1 MKSRKHQIEIKY
13 KRISRPVLCLIAVI
27 LAGGMLRGMAPVSA
41 LAAQQDG
48 EIRIEEPLMEETW
61 SEEITSEE
69 NAPEECAPEEITSE
83 ESAPEDSVPEE
94 NTPAE
99 SVAEETLSE
108 EPEPE
113 SPLSGN
119 QSITGNLTAELGGIS
134 KSFSLSVTPLAD
146 TRAATV
152 NIGSA
157 ADLMDFATKVNSGS
171 YASTNAELTADIDMS
186 GKNFPGM
193 LSYRGV
199 FNGNGHSIS
208 NLSITTAINAGRMAG
223 FMVRGTPTVKNLK
236 FVSPSLVVTNNS
248 SEALHVAIFS
258 HMDEA
263 GASFERIYVQG
274 GTFSGNNS
282 GTGQAQIGTLGSYS
296 LGATYKD
303 CIAEGVS
310 VTAISDQGTIA
321 GGFGTDVRETYS
333 NCCFSGSL
341 TANGANNA
349 RMYIVGGGSNN
360 YYNSSKCSP
369 TQVSDGFTAVSDSS
383 GRSPELA
390 IWLNNNR
397 TGGNA
402 PWRYQKGSF
411 PYLDFAGGNYKHWLD
426 YAMTTTDSPGG
437 SGTSASPYTI
447 STSAQLAKFMMKVNG
462 GETGACATVLKDI
475 NLSSYNWIPIGT
487 TNYTG
492 TFDGG
497 YHIISNMKIEE
508 SLSGGQGDKAALGM
522 FALTENAA
530 IKNVI
535 LDGGSVTSTTS
546 GSPHETVGSIVGYAA
561 GSTRLTNCGARNT
574 TLIKQGGTGYF
585 CAFGGLVGD
594 LRGSSSV
601 TDSYFRGTITN
612 NNSSAAS
619 AATYVG
625 GIAGRQCDETARVSN
640 CYTSAALNNNAP
652 GTKWTA
658 YIIGMKEDRV
668 CVTNCY
674 HDTTNSTTT
683 TSYGN
688 GTAKS
693 AAQMRTADFAWLLNA
708 TGTPASG
715 RYYPKHVWNQQTKA
729 DGTTMAG
736 NNGFPDFVSRIT
748 DWYAFGAT
756 VEAPT
761 QTSGAY
767 QLTDADDLAWFM
779 SQVNSGKTT
788 INGTVTADINLTGS
802 SRGGTTSNP
811 IPWVS
816 IGVGTANTYKGTF
829 QGGKRTISYLSGNPL
844 FGYLNGTVDGVIQA
858 NTCKITGTGGLIT
871 EMIGGKVSNCLN
883 AGEVSSTGY
892 AGGIVGRMQDGTVEY
907 CGVTANLNS
916 KGTNNS
922 LGGITGWIFG
932 TTTKA
937 EIKNCYYRDG
947 TISASGS
954 GSSSTGHGVA
964 YVNSDCANKTVISG
978 SYFSGS
984 MSASLAERYGI
995 TRNDSGITVSNCVYL
1010 QSTSPAY
1017 TQSAPGTA
1025 LPEEKLKSWYGAY
1038 LMNGKKAGAG
1048 TIWTVSSPKG
1058 VYPEWGDLGAV
1069 ADWES
1074 VGEMADKPPVSS
1086 VGGTNYYVID
1096 SPEDL
1101 AWLAYQVN
1109 HTASASSENYN
1120 ALIVADI
1127 DLFGGEYTGKTKT
1140 GNAATDAAAALA
1152 WKPIGYTAGTAAD
1165 QKCADVPE
1173 CYYKGSAKGVSGASS
1188 PTAAQRTIDYLRVD
1202 ATGAYNGLF
1211 GYTSAASLSNLTVGE
1226 HSRVQ
1231 RNSKQTVGSIAAV
1244 VKNGMVTACEN
1255 RGAVKCL
1262 TTSSDFGTGGIVGTL
1277 SDGTVTGCKNQG
1289 SLTEVDTRW
1298 GYNGG
1303 VVGYGWG
1310 SAVIADCYNTGTITN
1325 GFYSGGIAG
1334 YIHSTQINSSSNE
1347 GLVTNGEKSGGIVG
1361 CMNGSVIQNCKNSGQ
1376 VKAGSPSYQAS
1387 CGGIAG
1393 YVSGSDSKVSGCENT
1408 GVIGLTQLRE
1418 NNGAGGIIGSL
1429 TSGTIEKNR
1438 STGTVSVGNSTA
1450 AISAGG
1456 LVGIVNGGTLQN
1468 NYNTG
1473 ATTGGS
1479 NKVYC
1484 GGVAGSITNGSVT
1497 SNYSC
1502 GEGIGSGV
1510 SQGVFGLQSGGTA
1523 SNNFF
1528 NEDNLT
1534 GIADSFMHGGRT
1546 TTQMKQ
1552 WGLAYQLNGAPDLS
1566 AVSSTVWREAAS
1578 ASENSGYPVF
1588 AETNGKMDAAADWS
1602 EPGAWVDAYGTKPE
1616 GDGGAAAYKIT
1627 SPEQLAWLAYKVNTD
1642 SSNYSN
1648 RNADIG
1654 KNKLDLFG
1662 SRFSGRANTGDV
1674 TQALIWVP
1682 IGTYSGSLADGEL
1695 DNLYIPGGH
1704 ASVSFIQV
1712 LNGGSVSRLSVR
1724 GKITATVNTT
1734 NHMAGIAAL
1743 AQNNASIRYCMN
1755 WIPVSAA
1762 RQAGNN
1768 YTGGIVGQLTASTV
1782 EYCAN
1787 FAEIMDTNYTNAL
1800 HNGGIAGSAESGST
1814 VKSCYNAAA
1823 ASAAKSQYSPGSG
1836 HIVSPRGLNAT
1847 VTACYYDS
1855 NKAGAHNNAVPNV
1868 TGQTTAQMKT
1878 FRATQLLNTSEH
1890 TGTGRIW
1897 YTASDDSPTLG
1908 YPCFVVTQAE
1918 AKAFTPVEGT
1928 TLSYGYTTVTG
1939 GKFLY
1944 LEQVGSANL
1953 DLLESEDTL
1962 TLGRTTDIT
1971 ENYYKYGTDNANQ
1984 NVAFNL
1990 AGNELSLANRND
2002 SVSVNP
2008 TLGFYNAAAY
2018 NRSTPRY
2025 FVLGIDHGGT
2035 VYEYTITINAVT
2047 GKTLSVTL
2055 PVAASMQ
2062 LKPGQEDQ
2070 ASSATVTWKNENP
2083 YPIDFN
2089 ISKVTPWEK
2098 GTNGATHKLAP
2109 VAQSVTVTGDEA
2121 YKENVHLWLG
2131 NVSYGGY
2138 GYPNINY
2145 YYDPTKGTIPFGG
2158 KLGASGVFSYQ
2169 YYMDYGA
2176 VLSDNNGKFGYDV
2189 LYEYSIS
2196 KEDADKA
2203 SVKVEAK

>member
-1 MKSRKHQIEIKY
+1 MKSRKHQIKMKY

-41 LAAQQDG
+41 LAAQPDSG
-48 EIRIEEPLMEETW
+48 IRIEEPLVEENR
-61 SEEITSEE
+61 SEEA
-69 NAPEECAPEEITSE
+69 APEESAPADSVPE

-94 NTPAE
+94 TPPTD
-99 SVAEETLSE
+99 SIPE
-108 EPEPE
+108 EPVSESQEPE
-113 SPLSGN
+113 SLPSEN
-119 QSITGNLTAELGGIS
+119 QSISGSLTAELGGIS

-152 NIGSA
+152 NIGNA
-157 ADLMDFATKVNSGS
+157 AQLTDFATKVNNGT
-171 YASTNAELTADIDMS
+171 YTNTNAVLTADI
-186 GKNFPGM
+186 N
-193 LSYRGV
+193 LSSVSNWTPIGTSAKPYAGT
-199 FNGNGHSIS
+199 FDGAWHKITNLNTTGNGLFGVTASTALITQLGIESGTIAAASNSLPIGSIVGS
-208 NLSITTAINAGRMAG
+208 NAGTVSKCWNRATVAVTAANYFKQGGIVGNGGTVEDCINYGTVDAKDKRDNCWSAG
-223 FMVRGTPTVKNLK
+223 ILNEGTVKNCYNAGI
-236 FVSPSLVVTNNS
+236 VD
-248 SEALHVAIFS
+248 ALDH
-258 HMDEA
+258 
-263 GASFERIYVQG
+263 GA
-274 GTFSGNNS
+274 
-282 GTGQAQIGTLGSYS
+282 
-296 LGATYKD
+296 
-303 CIAEGVS
+303 
-310 VTAISDQGTIA
+310 
-321 GGFGTDVRETYS
+321 
-333 NCCFSGSL
+333 
-341 TANGANNA
+341 
-349 RMYIVGGGSNN
+349 YIVN
-360 YYNSSKCSP
+360 YYSADPINSYVDVTLAHMVDERDQFRRGIQLNADTRFGAEIVSKLSA
-369 TQVSDGFTAVSDSS
+369 GRNASS
-383 GRSPELA
+383 S
-390 IWLNNNR
+390 
-397 TGGNA
+397 
-402 PWRYQKGSF
+402 PWRYTKGGY
-411 PYLDFAGGNYKHWLD
+411 PYLSGTPVTINNWLD
-426 YAMTTTDSPGG
+426 YAIYNPATLVGN
-437 SGTSASPYTI
+437 GTAGSPYELK
-447 STSAQLAKFMMKVNG
+447 SAKDLATFMMKVNS
-462 GETGACATVLKDI
+462 GETGACAKVLEDI
-475 NLSSYNWIPIGT
+475 NLSGYNWISIGT
-487 TNYTG
+487 TKYTG

-497 YHIISNMKIEE
+497 YHIISNMKMNE
-508 SLSGGQGDKAALGM
+508 SFSGGNSFKAALGM
-522 FALTENAA
+522 FAITENAT

-535 LDGGSVTSTTS
+535 LDGGDITSTTS
-546 GSPHETVGSIVGYAA
+546 GGPHETVGSIVGYAA
-561 GSTRLTNCGARNT
+561 GNTKLINCGARNT
-574 TLIKQGGTGYF
+574 YLTKQGSTNYF

-594 LRGSSSV
+594 LRGTSSV
-601 TDSYFRGTITN
+601 TDSYFRGGITN
-612 NNSSAAS
+612 NNGAAAS

-625 GIAGRQCDETARVSN
+625 GIAGRQCDATARVSN
-640 CYTSAALNNNAP
+640 CYTSVALNNNAQ
-652 GTKWTA
+652 GTKYTA
-658 YIIGMKEDRV
+658 YIIGINSDRT
-668 CVTNCY
+668 CVTDCY
-674 HDTTNSTTT
+674 YDTTFSASVNP
-683 TSYGN
+683 YGN
-688 GTAKS
+688 GTGKT
-693 AAQMRTADFAWLLNA
+693 AAQMRTADFAWQLNA

-715 RYYPKHVWNQQTKA
+715 RYYPNHVWNQQTKS
-729 DGTTMAG
+729 DGTTKAG
-736 NNGFPDFVSRIT
+736 NDGFPDLVSGIK
-748 DWYAFGAT
+748 DWYAYGAT

-779 SQVNSGKTT
+779 SQVNSGKAT

-802 SRGGTTSNP
+802 SRGGTTSSP
-811 IPWVS
+811 VPWVS

-829 QGGKRTISYLSGNPL
+829 QGGKKKISYLSGNPL
-844 FGYLNGTVDGVIQA
+844 FGYLNGTVDGVIQD

-883 AGEVSSTGY
+883 AGAVSSSVY
-892 AGGIVGRMQDGTVEY
+892 AGGIVGKMGDGTVEY
-907 CGVTANLNS
+907 CGVTANLSSDGNS
-916 KGTNNS
+916 NT
-922 LGGITGWIFG
+922 LGGTVGWITG

-937 EIKNCYYRDG
+937 EIRNCYYRDG
-947 TISASGS
+947 IIRASGGCS
-954 GSSSTGHGVA
+954 GHGVA
-964 YVNSDCANKTVISG
+964 FVESPYASKTVISG
-978 SYFSGS
+978 CYFSGS
-984 MSASLAERYGI
+984 MSASLAGRYGI
-995 TRNDSGITVSNCVYL
+995 TRNESGITVSNCVY
-1010 QSTSPAY
+1010 QESTSPAY

-1025 LPEEKLKSWYGAY
+1025 LPVDKLKSWYGAY
-1038 LMNGKKAGAG
+1038 LMNGKKTGSG

-1058 VYPEWGDLGAV
+1058 VYPEWGTLGAV

-1086 VGGTNYYVID
+1086 VGGTSYYVID

-1109 HTASASSENYN
+1109 HSASASSEAYN

-1152 WKPIGYTAGTAAD
+1152 WKPIGYTAGESTDSSAVAT
-1165 QKCADVPE
+1165 PE
-1173 CYYKGSAKGVSGASS
+1173 IYYKGSVKGVSSS
-1188 PTAAQRTIDYLRVD
+1188 GSPAAAQRTIDYLRVSG
-1202 ATGAYNGLF
+1202 TGMYNGLF
-1211 GYTSAASLSNLTVGE
+1211 GYTAGASFTNLTVGGN
-1226 HSRVQ
+1226 SRVG
-1231 RNSKQTVGSIAAV
+1231 RDNKQIAGSLAAV
-1244 VKNGMVTACEN
+1244 VKNGTVTECEN
-1255 RGAVKCL
+1255 DGTVSCI
-1262 TTSSDFGTGGIVGTL
+1262 SGYSDYGVGGIVGTL
-1277 SDGTVTGCKNQG
+1277 NGGTISGCKNRGTIEQKNA
-1289 SLTEVDTRW
+1289 RW
-1298 GYNGG
+1298 G
-1303 VVGYGWG
+1303 
-1310 SAVIADCYNTGTITN
+1310 
-1325 GFYSGGIAG
+1325 YSGGIAG
-1334 YIHSTQINSSSNE
+1334 NALGSAKIAGCSNA
-1347 GLVTNGEKSGGIVG
+1347 GTITYGYYSGGIVG
-1361 CMNGSVIQNCKNSGQ
+1361 KIQTGIQ
-1376 VKAGSPSYQAS
+1376 IDS
-1387 CGGIAG
+1387 CVNEGAITYGEWSGGIAG
-1393 YVSGSDSKVSGCENT
+1393 FVQQCTIKDCKNTGQVNAGSPDYSARSGGIAGEIAGASTVSNCENT
-1408 GVIGLTQLRE
+1408 GKIGFIHMIAD
-1418 NNGAGGIIGSL
+1418 NSAGGIVGKL

-1438 STGTVSVGNSTA
+1438 NTGTVSVGNSTA
-1450 AISAGG
+1450 AIYAGG
-1456 LVGIVNGGTLQN
+1456 LVGTVYGGTLQN

-1479 NKVYC
+1479 DKVYC
-1484 GGVAGSITNGSVT
+1484 GGVAGTITNGSVT

-1502 GEGIGSGV
+1502 GAGVGSSV
-1510 SQGVFGLQSGGTA
+1510 SQGVFGLENGGTA

-1528 NEDNLT
+1528 DEDKLT

-1546 TTQMKQ
+1546 TAQMKQ

-1566 AVSSTVWREAAS
+1566 DVSSTVWREAAS

-1674 TQALIWVP
+1674 TQALTWVP

-1695 DNLYIPGGH
+1695 DNLYIPGGY

-1724 GKITATVNTT
+1724 GKITAAENTT
-1734 NHMAGIAAL
+1734 NHMAGIVAL

-1755 WIPVSAA
+1755 WIPVNAA
-1762 RQAGNN
+1762 RQVGNN

-1787 FAEIMDTNYTNAL
+1787 FAAITDTNWTNAL
-1800 HNGGIAGSAESGST
+1800 HNGGIAGSAENGST

-1878 FRATQLLNTSEH
+1878 FRVTQLLNTSEH
-1890 TGTGRIW
+1890 TGTDRIW
-1897 YTASDDSPTLG
+1897 YTASDESPTLG
-1908 YPCFVVTQAE
+1908 YPCFVPTQAA

-1939 GKFLY
+1939 GEFLY
-1944 LEQVGSANL
+1944 LEQVGSADL
-1953 DLLESEDTL
+1953 DLLGSDDTL

-1971 ENYYKYGTDNANQ
+1971 ANYYKYGTDNANQ

-1990 AGNELSLANRND
+1990 AGKELSLANRND
-2002 SVSVNP
+2002 SVSANP

-2018 NRSTPRY
+2018 NHSTPRY
-2025 FVLGIDHGGT
+2025 FVLGIDQGGT

-2047 GKTLSVTL
+2047 GKTLNVTL

-2098 GTNGATHKLAP
+2098 GNNGATHKLAP

-2138 GYPNINY
+2138 IYPSIKY
-2145 YYDPTKGTIPFGG
+2145 YYDPAKGTIPFGG

-2169 YYMDYGA
+2169 YCMDYGA

-2196 KEDADKA
+2196 KEDADNA